1 MSIVISGSTGINTV
15 SQNIISSIATEVT
28 TAALPQMFAEV
39 ASSVSTELGNIT
51 TGTVLQVV
59 STLSATQAYQ
69 AANATDA
76 QLGELTHTITPLG
89 NNSKFLVTV
98 RWFGEAASGW
108 DICFNIHQDGVRVNS
123 AGGRGTGLYMPTL
136 SYFNDN
142 NSTPEIA
149 HFSTLVDTSSI
160 IGTPITYTAV
170 VDANGSL
177 GVWTNRTF
185 GTPAGNFEVGTSEI
199 IVMEI
204 AA

>member
-1 MSIVISGSTGINTV
+1 MSIVISGTTGINTV
-15 SQNIISSIATEVT
+15 SENIITSIAEEVT
-28 TAALPQMFAEV
+28 IAALPQMFDA
-39 ASSVSTELGNIT
+39 VSTEVGNIV
-51 TGTVLQVV
+51 TGRVLQVV
-59 STLSATQAYQ
+59 STLTSAQINQ

-76 QLGELTHTITPLG
+76 QLGGLTHTITPLG

-149 HFSTLVDTSSI
+149 TFSTLVNTSST

-177 GVWTNRTF
+177 SIWTNRTF
-185 GTPAGNFEVGTSEI
+185 GAPAGNFEVGTSEI
-199 IVMEI
+199 IIMEVL
-204 AA
+204 A